1 MKPIITSATM
11 TDLIVPWTFI
21 NPPVPS
27 DAEEKK
33 ATTTTK

>member
-1 MKPIITSATM
+1 MKPIITSAT
-11 TDLIVPWTFI
+11 TGPIVPWTFI

-27 DAEEKK
+27 DAKEKK